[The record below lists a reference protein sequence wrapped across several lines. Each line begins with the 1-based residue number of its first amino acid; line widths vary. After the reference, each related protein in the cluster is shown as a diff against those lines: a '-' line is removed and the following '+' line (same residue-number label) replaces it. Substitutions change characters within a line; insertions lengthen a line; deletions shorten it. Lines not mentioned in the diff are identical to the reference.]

1 MMTLRW
7 HLRGA
12 GCSCGEGRNTFF
24 SWVFQFGDSIAIEG
38 PGEVKEAYEALLR
51 RALKRQEV

>member
-1 MMTLRW
+1 MSGWLWR
-7 HLRGA
+7 RK
-12 GCSCGEGRNTFF
+12 
-24 SWVFQFGDSIAIEG
+24 EG